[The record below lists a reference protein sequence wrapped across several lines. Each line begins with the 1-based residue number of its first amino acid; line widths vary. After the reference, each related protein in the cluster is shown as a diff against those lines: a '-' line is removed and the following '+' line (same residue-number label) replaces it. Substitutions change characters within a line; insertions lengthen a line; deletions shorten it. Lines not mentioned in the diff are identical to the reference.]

1 MADIFSVKVV
11 NSDEYAIEDEFC
23 AVMEKL
29 DHSFPKGAEKKQ
41 FEQEIIVPIFRYAK
55 HVKIYDR
62 YVGRSILQKNNAKK
76 YKSMLKSIL
85 NVFGTTNSRQGIF
98 EVYCGFKPPNSS
110 KLSDAL
116 SDAKTKLKQ
125 LEADLQ
131 NLYPRFKLI
140 VKDETKGKEFIH
152 DRFMITDQFAL
163 SMGRGVGLL
172 SNKEGWLRDFTIA
185 YCSEPDKIDAD
196 VRRLPDL

>member
-1 MADIFSVKVV
+1 MQ
-11 NSDEYAIEDEFC
+11 
-23 AVMEKL
+23 
-29 DHSFPKGAEKKQ
+29 KK
-41 FEQEIIVPIFRYAK
+41 
-55 HVKIYDR
+55 
-62 YVGRSILQKNNAKK
+62 NAKK
-76 YKSMLKSIL
+76 YKSMLKYIL
-85 NVFGTTNSRQGIF
+85 NVFRTTNSRQGIF

-140 VKDETKGKEFIH
+140 VKDETKGEEFMH
-152 DRFMITDQFAL
+152 DRFMITDKLAI

-172 SNKEGWLRDFTIA
+172 SDKEGWLRDFNIA
-185 YCSEPDKIDAD
+185 CCSEPDKIDAA
-196 VRRLPDL
+196 VRKLPDL